1 MRRIATTQQSR
12 DMANSGR
19 NPPGEDDLGGPG
31 GQEPVDPTAR
41 AKQNASVA
49 MKPTTRSH
57 TGTAPKTEADH
68 IHDYRKLQNR
78 TMACMVLLGVPFF
91 YMVGRPRR
99 IAEAEIDSD
108 KAAAASHGLQP
119 SDEVQEVKNVT
130 GRL

>member
-1 MRRIATTQQSR
+1 MGMI
-12 DMANSGR
+12 
-19 NPPGEDDLGGPG
+19 
-31 GQEPVDPTAR
+31 
-41 AKQNASVA
+41 
-49 MKPTTRSH
+49 
-57 TGTAPKTEADH
+57 GTALKTEADC
-68 IHDYRKLQNR
+68 IRGYSKFQNT

-119 SDEVQEVKNVT
+119 SDEVREVKNFT